1 MFLVPAAHHRRTRQ
15 LLLRPKATRSQR
27 GPQTAMHLNHHHLDL
42 VRLRLQENQVGSQP
56 LLSPDFL
63 PHQQE
68 VLTKHLIHS
77 LVGLTTNH
85 PMETQALINPQAT
98 VGTTPPVE
106 ALINLHLALIQT
118 AMDSV
123 LDLSKPLATLLLQ
136 THLAIQVKQI

>member
-1 MFLVPAAHHRRTRQ
+1 MFLVPATHQRRIRQ
-15 LLLRPKATRSQR
+15 LLLRPKATRSQQR
-27 GPQTAMHLNHHHLDL
+27 PQTALHLNHHHLDL
-42 VRLRLQENQVGSQP
+42 VLLRLQENQVDSQP
-56 LLSPDFL
+56 LLSPNFL

-85 PMETQALINPQAT
+85 PKETQALINPQAT
-98 VGTTPPVE
+98 VGTPPVE

-123 LDLSKPLATLLLQ
+123 LGLSKPLATLLLQ
-136 THLAIQVKQI
+136 IHLAIQFKQI